1 MSDPPKGWRYIPLL
15 LAAVYAWQTHQQIGI
30 WRSNVTLWTHAVTI
44 SPYKPRVLQNY
55 GLALL
60 EQGDTKGAIEQFR
73 HAVKMAD
80 LPHVPAWD
88 RRITNRDVTANLK
101 ALRGAIGRR

>member
-1 MSDPPKGWRYIPLL
+1 MIQPRIVGVVL
-15 LAAVYAWQTHQQIGI
+15 LAGFYVWQTYQQIQT
-30 WRSNVTLWTHAVTI
+30 WENNPSLWSHAVTV

-60 EQGDTKGAIEQFR
+60 ERGDTKGAIEQFR
-73 HAVKMAD
+73 QAVKMAD

-101 ALRGAIGRR
+101 ALRGVYAR